1 MSEPLAQARRAAIVV
16 RSLARR
22 GLLLTAAV
30 APLGCATM
38 GRQDPEASE
47 EQTVPSGPPPTA
59 GWTIRTRQHVDLWL
73 HGYALL
79 QRDTA
84 RVPFFRRGYRDRIL
98 AERRQLGVTT
108 ALDLNRDRL
117 TERLGANPAL
127 VNGQFVPLYFDSFDE
142 VRRAVDLF
150 VRVNGEPRAAGSQ
163 AGAFYVALLAA
174 SFPTAADREWVR
186 IFTQSLAEEDER
198 FYRQYWT
205 SAQRTR
211 APALAAVEALWRDT
225 YGRRFER
232 FLMNTQ
238 QTRGEIILSL
248 PLDGEGRTIAATTGR
263 PGSIAVTLPD
273 DAATAPEAIY
283 VFAHE
288 AVIPVVTTA
297 IADNVTPAEQRS
309 GAADNYAGNA
319 AVRGGALLL
328 ERIAP
333 DLAEGYMRY
342 YLRGVPSAGGAN
354 LRAAFAAAFPLPE
367 LILTAAT
374 RQLEVVLGGI

>member
-1 MSEPLAQARRAAIVV
+1 MSRDSSRSPARSAVRRVALLAT
-16 RSLARR
+16 L
-22 GLLLTAAV
+22 V
-30 APLGCATM
+30 APLACATT
-38 GRQDPEASE
+38 GTQTTPESPEPAL
-47 EQTVPSGPPPTA
+47 PSGPPPTA
-59 GWTIRTRQHVDLWL
+59 GWAIRTRQHVDLWL

-84 RVPFFRRGYRDRIL
+84 RVPFFRRGYRDRML
-98 AERRQLGVTT
+98 AERRELGVTT
-108 ALDLNRDRL
+108 ALDLNRERL
-117 TERLGANPAL
+117 TERLAANPAL

-150 VRVNGEPRAAGSQ
+150 VRVQGEPRAAGSQ

-174 SFPTAADREWVR
+174 SFPTAADREWLR
-186 IFTQSLAEEDER
+186 IFTQSLAEENDR
-198 FYRQYWT
+198 FYAQHWT

-211 APALAAVEALWRDT
+211 APALAAVEALWRET

-238 QTRGEIILSL
+238 QTRGEILLSL

-263 PGSIAVTLPD
+263 PGTIAVTFPD
-273 DAATAPEAIY
+273 DAATAAEAIY

-297 IADNVTPAEQRS
+297 ISDNVTPAEQRS
-309 GAADNYAGNA
+309 GAADRYASNA

-328 ERIAP
+328 ERVAP
-333 DLAEGYMRY
+333 DLVDGYMRY
-342 YLRGVPSAGGAN
+342 YLRGFPGGAGAN
-354 LRAAFAAAFPLPE
+354 LRAAFVAAFPLPE
-367 LILTAAT
+367 LIVSAAV